1 MNIITK
7 KELELIEKDLCYDCG
22 PENLRWVTRTEHMK
36 IHRKGESHSD
46 ETKRKMLNKKTIKRT
61 DEEKANLSAIMKKKW
76 ADPKKREEM
85 LNAIRLAGKNRRIHN
100 IDVRQNEEPTTYSR
114 EYQRKFR
121 EANPNYYRDLQRARK
136 SKAMEAKNDNE

>member
-1 MNIITK
+1 
-7 KELELIEKDLCYDCG
+7 
-22 PENLRWVTRTEHMK
+22 
-36 IHRKGESHSD
+36 
-46 ETKRKMLNKKTIKRT
+46 MLNKKQINRT
-61 DEEKANLSAIMKKKW
+61 PEEKANLSVIMKKKW

-85 LNAIRLAGKNRRIHN
+85 LNAIRLAGKKRRIHD

-136 SKAMEAKNDNE
+136 AKAMEEKNDIE